1 MKKNINM
8 VKAYRNSKFGRAV
21 ARLLGE
27 ETGAV
32 MMEYVVVAVVIAAAC
47 ALIMAIWGKSIF
59 GQANTAILATDG
71 RHDGA
76 KTAQEAVR
84 TDNDNGVADA
94 VTHQNTFSDNDNQSA
109 TQYGSAGK

>member
-8 VKAYRNSKFGRAV
+8 VKVYRNSKFGRAV
-21 ARLLGE
+21 ARLFGE

-71 RHDGA
+71 RHNQA
-76 KTAQEAVR
+76 STAQNAVR
-84 TDNDNGVADA
+84 GENDGGIGAA
-94 VTHQNTFSDNDNQSA
+94 VQHQNTFSDDNSQSA
-109 TQYGSAGK
+109 AQH